1 MYRLSTINY
10 LSGKNM
16 AIWSLKGKKVLI
28 VDDFQEMRVM
38 LRTMVEPLAPE
49 IIKLAQNGEEA
60 IENLANEKFDIVLCD
75 YNLGKGKDGQQ
86 VLEEAKHRGLLTY
99 SSIYMMTTAENTSDM
114 VMGAIDYLPD
124 DYISKPFNRTVI
136 HARLKKQLEKKENLS
151 GISAALSANN
161 YKKAIQL
168 CDQLLSNKPNNRLDL
183 LKIKGEQLIN
193 LGEYEKAADLYED
206 IIEERDIP
214 WAYLALGKVRYLQ
227 KDYDEAL
234 ETLEGIIKDNPSNV
248 AAYDWLAKT
257 YEAMD
262 DLDKAQEI
270 LNIGV
275 AKSPK
280 SLIRQRNLAQV
291 AYKNDDLETAEAA
304 YEHAIE
310 VGQHSC
316 YKQPDDYN
324 GLAKTLVDSGK
335 ADAAFNVVEKI
346 AKDFKNDP
354 NADMVAAITEGM
366 VHTSKGDKEAAEK
379 SLEGAMELFKQNPQ
393 GLSTDIALE
402 LTDLCL
408 STGKEDEANEITKN
422 LISNH
427 HDDKELIERTKKI
440 YSDAGK
446 SEAGNALI
454 ESTTSEIV
462 DLNNKGA
469 HLLKEGKLEES
480 IELFMKAARGMPDNI
495 VVNLNT
501 AYSLMMQMKKTGK
514 VKKYSSRIE
523 SYLERVHKLD
533 PTNKKYHELT
543 DMLQRLSVK
552 SKAKAA

>member
-1 MYRLSTINY
+1 
-10 LSGKNM
+10 M

-28 VDDFQEMRVM
+28 IDDFQEMRVM

-49 IIKLAQNGEEA
+49 LIKLAQNGEEA
-60 IENLANEKFDIVLCD
+60 IECLENNNFDIVLCD

-86 VLEEAKHRGLLTY
+86 VLEEAKHRALLPY
-99 SSIYMMTTAENTSDM
+99 SAIYIMTTAENTSDM
-114 VMGAIDYLPD
+114 VMGAIDYMPD

-151 GISAALSANN
+151 DISKALSVKN

-168 CDQLLSNKPNNRLDL
+168 CDGLLANKPPNRLDL
-183 LKIKGEQLIN
+183 IKIKGEQLTN

-206 IIEERDIP
+206 VIEERDIP
-214 WAYLALGKVRYLQ
+214 WAYLSLGKVRYLQ
-227 KDYDEAL
+227 EDYDEAL
-234 ETLEGIIKDNPSNV
+234 EVFEGLVKENSSNV

-257 YEAMD
+257 YEALNE
-262 DLDKAQEI
+262 LDKAQEM

-275 AKSPK
+275 VKSPK
-280 SLIRQRNLAQV
+280 SLIRQRKLAEV
-291 AYKNDDLETAEAA
+291 AYKNEDLETATAA
-304 YEHAIE
+304 YNNALQ

-324 GLAKTLVDSGK
+324 GLAKTLIDSGK
-335 ADAAFNVVEKI
+335 ADEAFNVVEKI
-346 AKDFKNDP
+346 GKDFKNDSK
-354 NADMVAAITEGM
+354 AEMVAAITKGM
-366 VHTSKGDKEAAEK
+366 VHTSKGDEAAAAQC
-379 SLEGAMELFKQNPQ
+379 LEGALELFNQNPQ
-393 GLSTDIALE
+393 GLSADIALE

-408 STGKEDEANEITKN
+408 SSGKEDEANEITKN
-422 LISNH
+422 LISNN
-427 HDDKELIERTKKI
+427 HDDKELIEKTKKI

-446 SEAGNALI
+446 SDAGDALI
-454 ESTTSEIV
+454 DKTRTEIV
-462 DLNNKGA
+462 EINNKGA

-495 VVNLNT
+495 VVNINA

-514 VKKYSSRIE
+514 IKKYSSRVE

-533 PTNKKYHELT
+533 PANKKYHELME
-543 DMLQRLSVK
+543 MLQGLNVK
-552 SKAKAA
+552 AKAKAA

>member
-1 MYRLSTINY
+1 
-10 LSGKNM
+10 M

-28 VDDFQEMRVM
+28 IDDFQEMRVM
-38 LRTMVEPLAPE
+38 LRTMVEPLAPDM
-49 IIKLAQNGEEA
+49 IKLAQNGEDA
-60 IENLANEKFDIVLCD
+60 IECLENNNFDVVFCD

-86 VLEEAKHRGLLTY
+86 VLEESKHRGLLGY
-99 SSIYMMTTAENTSDM
+99 DVIYMMCTAENTSEM

-151 GISAALSANN
+151 DISKAMADKN
-161 YKKAIQL
+161 YKKAIL
-168 CDQLLSNKPNNRLDL
+168 HCDKLLQDKPANRLDL
-183 LKIKGEQLIN
+183 LKIKGEMLTN
-193 LGEYEKAADLYED
+193 LGNYEAAADLYED

-227 KDYDEAL
+227 EDYDEAL
-234 ETLEGIIKDNPSNV
+234 EVFEGLVKENSSNV
-248 AAYDWLAKT
+248 AAYDWLAKS
-257 YEAMD
+257 YEALD
-262 DLDKAQEI
+262 ELDKAQEM

-275 AKSPK
+275 IKSPK
-280 SLIRQRNLAQV
+280 SLLRQRKLAQV
-291 AYKNDDLETAEAA
+291 AYKNEDLETAQSAF
-304 YEHAIE
+304 EHAIQ

-316 YKQPDDYN
+316 YKKPDDYN

-335 ADAAFNVVEKI
+335 PDDAFNIVEKI
-346 AKDFKNDP
+346 AKDFKNDS
-354 NADMVAAITEGM
+354 NANMVAEITKGM
-366 VHTSKGDKEAAEK
+366 VHTSKGDTEAAEK
-379 SLEGAMELFKQNPQ
+379 CLQGAMDLYSQNPQ

-408 STGKEDEANEITKN
+408 SSGKEDEANEITKN

-427 HDDKELIERTKKI
+427 HDDKKLIERTKKI

-446 SEAGNALI
+446 SDAGDELI
-454 ESTTSEIV
+454 EKTTNEIV
-462 DLNNKGA
+462 DINNKGA

-495 VVNLNT
+495 VVNLNA
-501 AYSLMMQMKKTGK
+501 AYSLMMQMQKTGK
-514 VKKYSSRIE
+514 IKKYSSRVV
-523 SYLERVHKLD
+523 SYLERVHNID
-533 PTNKKYHELT
+533 PANKKYHELM

-552 SKAKAA
+552 AKAKAA